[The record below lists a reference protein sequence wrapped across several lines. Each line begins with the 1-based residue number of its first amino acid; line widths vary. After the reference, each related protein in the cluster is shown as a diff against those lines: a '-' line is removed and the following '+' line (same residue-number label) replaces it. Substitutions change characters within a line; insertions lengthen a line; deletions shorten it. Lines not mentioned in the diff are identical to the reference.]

1 MADLFVDG
9 FKNKEKY
16 KKVIISIEQH
26 NNNVKTWMANNDNS
40 QNEFYTLFD
49 GYQIKFPYRVFFID
63 DNELYEELDEEEKII
78 YDCIFTRHCDG
89 YIREKHIRNILSKD
103 FDDNCMPYILRVAF
117 EYVIEIVDLV
127 YKELVNRNN
136 ELFHKFCINN
146 IQIVKKNYQRMV
158 SYWNY
163 FYRDKCF
170 RFENYIGRKLFKKC
184 FCPNIN
190 FEKQ

>member
-1 MADLFVDG
+1 
-9 FKNKEKY
+9 
-16 KKVIISIEQH
+16 
-26 NNNVKTWMANNDNS
+26 
-40 QNEFYTLFD
+40 
-49 GYQIKFPYRVFFID
+49 
-63 DNELYEELDEEEKII
+63 
-78 YDCIFTRHCDG
+78 
-89 YIREKHIRNILSKD
+89 
-103 FDDNCMPYILRVAF
+103 MPYILRVAS

-170 RFENYIGRKLFKKC
+170 RFKNYIGRKLFKKC
-184 FCPNIN
+184 
-190 FEKQ
+190 

>member
-1 MADLFVDG
+1 MADS
-9 FKNKEKY
+9 Y
-16 KKVIISIEQH
+16 
-26 NNNVKTWMANNDNS
+26 NS
-40 QNEFYTLFD
+40 QNEFYTLSD
-49 GYQIKFPYRVFFID
+49 GCQIKFPYRVFFID

-103 FDDNCMPYILRVAF
+103 FDDNCMPYILRVAS
-117 EYVIEIVDLV
+117 EHVIEIVDLV
-127 YKELVNRNN
+127 YKKLANRNN

-146 IQIVKKNYQRMV
+146 IQLVKKNYQRMV

-170 RFENYIGRKLFKKC
+170 RFKNYIGRKLFKKC